1 MSIDDSLGGKSKQ
14 VLWNEAGWGTLG
26 LLTRSERICGVA
38 QTLLGGDVR
47 HYFNKRLLKKPG
59 DPGVWQW
66 HQDYSYWYKDFFLF
80 PHMQTIWVALDH
92 TSPGA
97 RNPTP
102 TCPTRAAADPAGLAS
117 AGWQRMG
124 VSR

>member
-97 RNPTP
+97 RNP
-102 TCPTRAAADPAGLAS
+102 DPHLPRHPSG
-117 AGWQRMG
+117 R
-124 VSR
+124 

>member
-1 MSIDDSLGGKSKQ
+1 M
-14 VLWNEAGWGTLG
+14 
-26 LLTRSERICGVA
+26 A

-80 PHMQTIWVALDH
+80 PHMQTIWLALDH

-97 RNPTP
+97 GNPTCRA
-102 TCPTRAAADPAGLAS
+102 TQAAADRGRLS

-124 VSR
+124 ASR